1 MIGSDKIF
9 RMAGFYF
16 SALSF
21 LIILPIV
28 LSYSLGY
35 KIDYKA
41 FKIYKTG
48 IIYINSQP
56 SGASVLVNGKLYKDP
71 TPAQIEELKPGI
83 YKIEVK
89 REGFYAWEGELVVE
103 PNMATRADKIVLF
116 PVTREMKILG
126 KLDVMDFMISDS
138 NYLYY
143 FTNSGLFRSA
153 TDGSG
158 LKKISSYSAW
168 PNKMN
173 GKKFSPDGDKILY
186 FNDNI
191 VFVAYLTAE
200 KNAAKEKYE
209 TRVEEVLKSPD
220 SIIDAFWYYD
230 SGYII
235 AVTDKDVKVIELRG
249 GMIRNIAS
257 LYRFSSKPGSL
268 YYDEK
273 SDSLYFTDIKVDP
286 GLESK
291 RHLYRLD
298 LRRTFFDS
306 LRELLLNKETGV
318 ERSKK

>member
-1 MIGSDKIF
+1 MIKGDKIF
-9 RMAGFYF
+9 RMIGFYF
-16 SALSF
+16 SVSLF
-21 LIILPIV
+21 LIILPVI

-56 SGASVLVNGKLYKDP
+56 SGAFVLVNGRPHKDP
-71 TPAQIEELKPGI
+71 TPTQIEELKPGI

-89 REGFYAWEGELVVE
+89 REGFYPWEGELIVE
-103 PNMATRADKIVLF
+103 PNMVTRADKIVLF
-116 PVTREMKILG
+116 PVTREMKMLG
-126 KLDVMDFMISDS
+126 KLDVMDFVISDS

-143 FTNSGLFRSA
+143 FTNSGLFKSA
-153 TDGSG
+153 TDGSN

-168 PNKMN
+168 PARINE
-173 GKKFSPDGDKILY
+173 KKFSPDGDKILY
-186 FNDNI
+186 FSDNSI
-191 VFVAYLTAE
+191 CVVYLNPE

-209 TRVEEVLKSPD
+209 SRVEEVLKSPEP
-220 SIIDAFWYYD
+220 IIDAFWYYD
-230 SGYII
+230 SGYMI

-249 GMIRNIAS
+249 GMTRNIAS
-257 LYRFSSKPGSL
+257 LYRFSSRPGSL

-273 SDSLYFTDIKVDP
+273 SDSLYFTDVKVEPD
-286 GLESK
+286 LEPK

-306 LRELLLNKETGV
+306 LKEFLLNKETGV
-318 ERSKK
+318 ER

>member
-1 MIGSDKIF
+1 MIKGDKIF

-16 SALSF
+16 SVLLF
-21 LIILPIV
+21 LIMLPIL

-71 TPAQIEELKPGI
+71 TPAQIEELKPGT

-89 REGFYAWEGELVVE
+89 REGFYPWEGELIVE

-126 KLDVMDFMISDS
+126 KLDIADFAISDN

-143 FTNSGLFRSA
+143 FTRSGLFKSA

-158 LKKISSYSAW
+158 IKKISSYSSW
-168 PNKMN
+168 PDKMN
-173 GKKFSPDGDKILY
+173 ERKFSPDGDKILY
-186 FNDNI
+186 FNNNTI
-191 VFVAYLTAE
+191 SVVYLNPE
-200 KNAAKEKYE
+200 NNVAKEKYE
-209 TRVEEVLKSPD
+209 ARVEEVLKSPD
-220 SIIDAFWYYD
+220 TIIGAFWYYD

-257 LYRFSSKPGSL
+257 LYRFSARPGSL

-273 SDSLYFTDIKVDP
+273 SDSLYFTDIKVES

-306 LRELLLNKETGV
+306 LREFLLNKETGV